1 MSNNDDDIFEIDDT
15 DMEDKDED
23 VVEKVVIKKK
33 QKTALSQERLDKL
46 REQLKTAREAKQK
59 RKNGG
64 KEPEAVKEVVKEP
77 VKEPVKELPKK
88 EIKPRIPKTPKVDKN
103 ELLLKELQSLKME
116 ISNLKKPAVAQQAPT
131 PKQVVSQQVPKQIV
145 AQQAPTPQAPKPVVK
160 TPYSLFKVPVW

>member
-64 KEPEAVKEVVKEP
+64 KEPEVVKEVVKEP
-77 VKEPVKELPKK
+77 VKETPKK
-88 EIKPRIPKTPKVDKN
+88 EIKPRVVKTPKVDKN
-103 ELLLKELQSLKME
+103 ELLLKELQSLKLE
-116 ISNLKKPAVAQQAPT
+116 ISNLKKPAVAQQAPM
-131 PKQVVSQQVPKQIV
+131 PKQVVSQQAPKQIV

>member
-1 MSNNDDDIFEIDDT
+1 MSLNDDDIFEIDDT
-15 DMEDKDED
+15 DIEDKDED

-64 KEPEAVKEVVKEP
+64 KEPEVVKEVVKEP
-77 VKEPVKELPKK
+77 VKETPKK
-88 EIKPRIPKTPKVDKN
+88 PRVAKTPKVDKN

-131 PKQVVSQQVPKQIV
+131 PKQAVAQSPKPVVSQQ
-145 AQQAPTPQAPKPVVK
+145 APKPIVK